1 MVSFLAMQFPPSVL
15 LLVFSGLCLSAFITD
30 HSKHCQEW
38 KTSSESRSPCLLPGH
53 RCSSYFCRAGEFGW
67 FSATL
72 TSDWA
77 GFKKKMPL
85 WCFWCYQHPRSWE
98 NNKRGVRTRVWRGC
112 SQNMEGERDES
123 GFLSFSVEWV
133 GIRNSKISFPSAQ
146 CSEYLGYPG
155 FNSWFFMTLRMLLCL
170 LWKWR
175 YHLWVFL
182 MRRSSACKRDNVCL
196 IHVWKVW
203 APQKHSFH
211 HILVSYLENGNRRR
225 KYF

>member
-1 MVSFLAMQFPPSVL
+1 MDYVYQHLLPITASTARSERPPLSPGAPVCSLAIGAPVISVGLENSAGFLQ
-15 LLVFSGLCLSAFITD
+15 
-30 HSKHCQEW
+30 
-38 KTSSESRSPCLLPGH
+38 RSPATGLDLKKNALVMFLMLPTP
-53 RCSSYFCRAGEFGW
+53 S
-67 FSATL
+67 
-72 TSDWA
+72 
-77 GFKKKMPL
+77 
-85 WCFWCYQHPRSWE
+85 RSWE

-123 GFLSFSVEWV
+123 GFLRFSVEWV

-155 FNSWFFMTLRMLLCL
+155 FNSWFFVTLRMLLCL